1 MKKTLFIGLALGLIS
16 ATAAYAVDQRPDAVK
31 NGALPTQGC
40 DAGWDCASQKNW
52 GGAGIIGSS
61 HDMTNVGGTVAG
73 LPHNSGASATEQGT
87 ATGANAQYTDAQ
99 KRICVYCHHP
109 HNAVIAAGQE
119 GAGAN
124 APSYSPL
131 WNRLASAA
139 AGRTYQG
146 YNNGIMMAGSDAS
159 TASDKRHA
167 LNAAVEG
174 GGTAIAGV
182 SLLCMSC
189 HDGVTAMSA
198 YSQANPGGATGSNDN
213 GQAGTPADSNNI
225 SPDAT
230 SSFEGNM
237 NNHHPM
243 GFKYAAVQ
251 AVDAEIAPITTIMV
265 PATGV
270 DIKGLLYGNGANATM
285 ECVTCHDV
293 HNTANQPGAERFLW
307 RSDNNSNFCL
317 TCHLK

>member
-1 MKKTLFIGLALGLIS
+1 MKKTLVIGLALGLVS
-16 ATAAYAVDQRPDAVK
+16 ATAAFAVDNRPADVK
-31 NGALPTQGC
+31 AGSLPAQGC
-40 DAGWDCASQKNW
+40 DGGAEWNCGQQKNY
-52 GGAGIIGSS
+52 GGMGIVGSS
-61 HDMTNVGGTVAG
+61 HDMANVGGSVSGVMDLGRPAPSGTVATT
-73 LPHNSGASATEQGT
+73 LTSV
-87 ATGANAQYTDAQ
+87 DAQ

-109 HNAVIAAGQE
+109 HNAVSAE
-119 GAGAN
+119 GAG

-131 WNRLASAA
+131 WNRRASAA
-139 AGRTYQG
+139 RAYTG
-146 YNNGIMMAGSDAS
+146 YNNGAMMAGADAQS
-159 TASDKRHA
+159 ASDKRHA
-167 LNAAVEG
+167 LNAAVAG
-174 GGTAIAGV
+174 GGVGINGV

-189 HDGVTAMSA
+189 HDGSTAMSA
-198 YSQANPGGATGSNDN
+198 YSLANPDGGTGSEYN
-213 GQAGTPADSNNI
+213 
-225 SPDAT
+225 SPTGAPTNSIAVSAT

-251 AVDAEIAPITTIMV
+251 AVDQEIAPTNTIMV

-270 DIKGLLYGNGANATM
+270 DIKGLLYGNGVDATM

-307 RSDNNSNFCL
+307 RSDNYSNFCL